1 MKKFLFIPVMLLIM
15 LLPDQN
21 LKAQDSKSQSNDK
34 DIVEVYYFHVTR
46 RCMTCKT
53 VEAETGKAIN
63 EYFPD
68 KVKDGTIV
76 YKVLNL
82 EEGNNEQVAESLG
95 VSGQTLLVKHG
106 EKQVDITNKA
116 FMNASNLERLRKQVK
131 VGIESV
137 L

>member
-21 LKAQDSKSQSNDK
+21 IKAQESKSLSKDK

-53 VEAETGKAIN
+53 VEAEAGKAIS

-82 EEGNNEQVAESLG
+82 EEGNNEKVAEGLG

-106 EKQVDITNKA
+106 DKQVDITNKA
-116 FMNASNLERLRKQVK
+116 FMNASNPERLRKQVK
-131 VGIESV
+131 EGIDSV

>member
-1 MKKFLFIPVMLLIM
+1 MKKFFFIPVMLLLM

-21 LKAQDSKSQSNDK
+21 LQAQVTASQSKDK
-34 DIVEVYYFHVTR
+34 DIVEVYYFHLTR
-46 RCMTCKT
+46 RCMSCKT
-53 VEAETGKAIN
+53 VETETEKAIN
-63 EYFPD
+63 EYFPE

-82 EEGNNEQVAESLG
+82 EEGDNEKVAEGLG

-106 EKQVDITNKA
+106 DKQADITNKA
-116 FMNASNLERLRKQVK
+116 FMNTSNPERLRKQVK
-131 VGIESV
+131 AGIESV

>member
-1 MKKFLFIPVMLLIM
+1 MKNFLFIPVMLLIM

-21 LKAQDSKSQSNDK
+21 IKAQVSESQSEEK
-34 DIVEVYYFHVTR
+34 DIIEVYYFHVTR

-63 EYFPD
+63 EYFPE

-82 EEGNNEQVAESLG
+82 EEGDNEKIAEGLG

-106 EKQVDITNKA
+106 DKQVDITNKA
-116 FMNASNLERLRKQVK
+116 FMNASDPERLRRQVK
-131 VGIESV
+131 AGIESV

>member
-1 MKKFLFIPVMLLIM
+1 MKNFLFIPVMLLIM

-21 LKAQDSKSQSNDK
+21 IKAQVSESKSEEK
-34 DIVEVYYFHVTR
+34 DIIEVYYFHVTR

-63 EYFPD
+63 EYFPE

-82 EEGNNEQVAESLG
+82 EEGDNEKIAEGLG

-106 EKQVDITNKA
+106 DKQVDITNKA
-116 FMNASNLERLRKQVK
+116 FMNASDPERLRRQVK
-131 VGIESV
+131 AGIESV